1 MAIVTYPLNNISY
14 SAEDAELFHCTR
26 TSGVFA
32 ADEDF
37 NATVTGTNNVVTI
50 GQGIAWIRNSK
61 FSGKVVANKAAVSV
75 DMGLA
80 NGTYNRIDA
89 IVLQFSA
96 SGNKTSIIR
105 KQGTASTSPQAPSV
119 TQTESV
125 YELHLYHVYRRAGA
139 TSIVESDITDLRAN
153 RDYCGVMSDDVTM
166 LGDDFISQ
174 DMIGV
179 ANGVASLNS
188 SGKVPTDQLPSM
200 NYIPT
205 SKRGAANG
213 VAPLNSSRKIDSTYL
228 PTMNYIPTSQKGVAN
243 GVASLGSD
251 GKVPTSQL
259 PSMQSDEITH
269 GFASVSSFSGGASSA
284 TVSYAKVG
292 SLVTV
297 SMYVD
302 LSGSITS
309 SNQGSFLI
317 SGLPKVHTSFNNK
330 MWPCKARGQSGAS
343 GTEFVTATTSETT
356 ASITLSAITVGQTDG
371 LYSGYVTA
379 TFSYFTNPG

>member
-1 MAIVTYPLNNISY
+1 MAIVTYPLNNINY

-50 GQGIAWIRNSK
+50 GQGVAWIRNSK
-61 FSGKVVANKAAVSV
+61 FSGKVVANKTAVSV

-96 SGNKTSIIR
+96 SQNKTSIIR
-105 KQGTASTSPQAPSV
+105 KQGTASTSPKAPAI
-119 TQTESV
+119 THTESV

-139 TSIVESDITDLRAN
+139 TAIVESDITDLRTN

-174 DMIGV
+174 NMIGV

-188 SGKVPTDQLPSM
+188 SGKIPSDQLPSM
-200 NYIPT
+200 DYIPT
-205 SKRGAANG
+205 SQKGTANG
-213 VAPLNSSRKIDSTYL
+213 VAPLNSSKKISSTYL

-259 PSMQSDEITH
+259 PSMQSDDITH
-269 GFASVSSFSGGASSA
+269 GFAAVSSFSGGASSA
-284 TVSYAKVG
+284 TVFYAKVG

-297 SMYVD
+297 TMYVS
-302 LSGSITS
+302 LSGEITTSDKGSFSIT
-309 SNQGSFLI
+309 
-317 SGLPKVHTSFNNK
+317 GLPEVHTSFSNK
-330 MWPCKARGQSGAS
+330 MWACKARGQNGAS
-343 GTEFVTATTSETT
+343 GSELVTARIRETT
-356 ASITLSAITVGQTDG
+356 AEIILSAITGGYT
-371 LYSGYVTA
+371 GYVTA